1 VIITMSA
8 ATFRDRMKLLKP
20 INEFGKKM
28 VDMMILR
35 ASKRYDREIESE
47 IELSQKFPN
56 KRIIY
61 ISFGTSLGSVSLEKY
76 DENKIMV
83 FGGNPENAAV
93 VLKKLYNYQKF
104 VNS

>member
-1 VIITMSA
+1 M
-8 ATFRDRMKLLKP
+8 
-20 INEFGKKM
+20 NEFGKKM
-28 VDMMILR
+28 AELMKLR
-35 ASKRYDREIESE
+35 ASDRHDKAIEYE

-61 ISFGTSLGSVSLEKY
+61 ISFGSSVGSLTLERY

-104 VNS
+104 IRNF